1 MPTLAEL
8 RAAREKAGANVQRL
22 AAESQADGFT
32 ATAEWEA
39 GWTKANDEY
48 NAALAAEEAKVA
60 QLNRVSAGARVA
72 ADAARMNDA
81 GRGTLRPDYTP
92 SAADTNPNRLPAR
105 PRNHGPLRAFKGEG
119 AVDRAERA
127 GMWAAATLYRDER
140 AARWCAE
147 HGVPVERG
155 SFAGEP
161 SAVLNTGD
169 NTAGGYF
176 VPNEVDY
183 TVQELALVYGLFRQY
198 AEIVNMGSG
207 TKESPRWTGAMT
219 AYWTA
224 EGGKPSASDPA
235 WDLVTL
241 VAKEVKA
248 MTKMTRVLDEDS
260 AIFLGDKLTLA
271 LAEAFSLAEDNA
283 GFNGDGT
290 SSYGGIEGLIPKV
303 LAAAAAYA
311 TAAAGNVSA
320 ATLDL
325 DDFNAVVAKLPNY
338 PGIQPVWFM
347 HKTFYIDSAQRLQ
360 MALGGIVPADVQMGA
375 RPMLLG
381 YPVVYA
387 NVMKSAPAANEI
399 GALLGDLRWSSKLG
413 NRRGR
418 TVEMGFENDDFTKG
432 LMTVLGT
439 QRVAINNHTITDP
452 RSASNPGPV
461 IGLKLAA
468 S

>member
-1 MPTLAEL
+1 MTLAEL

-22 AAESQADGFT
+22 AAESQAEGFT

-81 GRGTLRPDYTP
+81 GRGTLRPDYNP
-92 SAADTNPNRLPAR
+92 GADASMNPNRLPAR
-105 PRNHGPLRAFKGEG
+105 PRNHGPLKAFKGAD
-119 AVDRAERA
+119 AVERAERA
-127 GMWAAATLYRDER
+127 GMWAAAVLYKDAG

-147 HGVPVERG
+147 RGIAIEHG
-155 SFAGEP
+155 SIAEP
-161 SAVLNTGD
+161 SATLNTGD

-183 TVQELALVYGLFRQY
+183 AVQELALEYGVFRRF
-198 AEIVNMGSG
+198 AEIVGMASG
-207 TKESPRWTGAMT
+207 TKESPRWTAGMT
-219 AYWTA
+219 AYWTT
-224 EGGKPSASDPA
+224 EGSKPTQSDPA
-235 WDLVTL
+235 WDLITL
-241 VAKEVKA
+241 VAKELKA

-260 AIFLGDKLTLA
+260 AVGLGDKIALA
-271 LAEAFSLAEDNA
+271 LAQAFAYAEDNA
-283 GFNGDGT
+283 GFNGDGGST
-290 SSYGGIEGLIPKV
+290 YGGITGLIAKI
-303 LAAAAAYA
+303 LAASAAFA
-311 TAAAGNVSA
+311 TAASGNVSA
-320 ATLDL
+320 QTLDL
-325 DDFNAVVAKLPNY
+325 DDFNACVAKLPKY
-338 PGIQPVWFM
+338 PGMKPVWFM
-347 HKTFYIDSAQRLQ
+347 HWTFWANSVQRLQ
-360 MALGGIVPADVQMGA
+360 MAAGGVVPADIQMGA
-375 RPMLLG
+375 KPMLLG
-381 YPVVYA
+381 YPIEFTE
-387 NVMKSAPAANEI
+387 VMPSAPTVSEI
-399 GALLGDLRWSSKLG
+399 GAIIGDLSKSSKLG

-452 RSASNPGPV
+452 RTTSNPGPV